1 MEESPSK
8 LTFRHVKAIFVAGLP
23 IFWGSLLFIF
33 LNVTSPLQSGPLSVL
48 TAFALFYLF
57 VVALLYAVMVGIFR
71 AGQLFGWKKFYPG
84 RQLYYVV
91 SVIALGPV
99 FLIALNTLGQLEF
112 KEVVLVTLLILVGCF
127 YVVRRNQKGGE

>member
-1 MEESPSK
+1 MEKSQSK
-8 LTFRHVKAIFVAGLP
+8 STFQHVKTIFIAGLP
-23 IFWGSLLFIF
+23 VFWGGLLFIF

-48 TAFALFYLF
+48 IAFALFYFF
-57 VVALLYAVMVGIFR
+57 VVTLLYAVMVGIFKV
-71 AGQLFGWKKFYPG
+71 GQLFGWKKFYPG

-91 SVIALGPV
+91 SVIGLGPV

-112 KEVVLVTLLILVGCF
+112 KEVVLVALLIAVGCF